1 MGAVTLGQ
9 GTWHGRSG
17 WDGSRQPWGIPS
29 GDAAVACCAHKSW
42 WPMSWWGTVT
52 REWAAVALVTK
63 GVTFTDPPAKSIQK
77 DRQRGGQLL
86 LARGESL
93 LQDCQAA
100 ERRSAHPACSS
111 NAQLCT
117 ETERGGEW
125 SSCLV
130 CFVFTLSSIT
140 HSSTQRP
147 LPRHEVVARLC
158 CCGVGGFGADE
169 VVQIVT
175 QQAGGQGVRI
185 EWCRIV
191 HVTRTQRKRSNYSM
205 KRLRTTPHIYHRT
218 PRQSCSNRPMA
229 ELPPAQAYLTLC
241 FSPC

>member
-1 MGAVTLGQ
+1 MGSYCWRVVNHCCRTV
-9 GTWHGRSG
+9 
-17 WDGSRQPWGIPS
+17 RQ
-29 GDAAVACCAHKSW
+29 
-42 WPMSWWGTVT
+42 
-52 REWAAVALVTK
+52 
-63 GVTFTDPPAKSIQK
+63 
-77 DRQRGGQLL
+77 QRGDQLTL
-86 LARGESL
+86 P
-93 LQDCQAA
+93 AA
-100 ERRSAHPACSS
+100 A
-111 NAQLCT
+111 
-117 ETERGGEW
+117 
-125 SSCLV
+125 
-130 CFVFTLSSIT
+130 TLSSALRQ
-140 HSSTQRP
+140 SVEGSEAP
-147 LPRHEVVARLC
+147 VWFVSCLLSLPSLILPPKGLSRGWRHEVVTRLC